1 MGSIAGSLV
10 LCCIAM
16 LVLACRQLYVADN
29 LLWLGDKRCQRYVVL
44 LPGCSLIAEL
54 VYHLHFLR
62 SSVFLTALVCSCMHI

>member
-29 LLWLGDKRCQRYVVL
+29 LLWLGDKRC
-44 LPGCSLIAEL
+44 
-54 VYHLHFLR
+54 
-62 SSVFLTALVCSCMHI
+62 